1 MNHSAFDVEVTV
13 HEGIWTAE
21 CDALGLATEADSY
34 PALVARSWEI
44 APELAEL
51 NAVGIS
57 SEQLRLRFVHDTGAY
72 HAA

>member
-1 MNHSAFDVEVTV
+1 MSHSAFDVEVTV
-13 HEGIWTAE
+13 HEGIWTAA
-21 CDALGLATEADSY
+21 CDDLGLATEADSY

-51 NAVGIS
+51 NAVGIPA
-57 SEQLRLRFVHDTGAY
+57 EQLRLRFVHDTRAR